1 MFKKIILLEDYVAS
15 MDFGIVS
22 VSFKGILTDSS
33 MEDNT
38 QFSFY
43 TRNPEFISH
52 VTGDDV
58 EEVVAELE
66 DLDTVSNI
74 SSTDIVYVGVFDI
87 LKREYVE
94 TSFSDITGEVL
105 SVASLTKPDSELTL
119 VDARIYFGNRS
130 GAMSITENF
139 LSLLEGQKI
148 NMLEAGFKDD
158 EVATVFD
165 TVLAVNESTTSRSGE
180 VQLKSIHLVKPTADP
195 ETDSE

>member
-165 TVLAVNESTTSRSGE
+165 TVLAVNESTPSRSGE